1 MNRIL
6 KALSALATSLL
17 LSLSASS
24 AWGVVVTQL
33 GFALDES
40 GSMSSSEYTM
50 MKNGLS
56 SALAALPQDGTVEIT
71 VVSFSTNV
79 TTLVSP
85 TVLTAAS
92 LGTIQAQIAAD
103 SFSRGSTNTAAAI
116 ERLHILMTGSTHFAA
131 ASHSFINIATDGEP
145 TRGAFCDGVWWWSGC
160 SGTYYDNQEA
170 AVLRAQQAAAA
181 GIDTIS
187 FEAIGSNSTTNSAM
201 LQIALAG
208 SNGKPGSLLPSN
220 PTTIPYPGT
229 ETFVAPVT
237 TFSNFASVI
246 EAKVIAS
253 VTPVPAPAP
262 SALLAIGLLALGA
275 FARRRVA

>member
-103 SFSRGSTNTAAAI
+103 SFSDGYTNTAAAI
-116 ERLHILMTGSTHFAA
+116 ERLRILMTGSTHFAA

-145 TRGAFCDGVWWWSGC
+145 TAGAFCDGFWLLVC
-160 SGTYYDNQEA
+160 IGTYYDDQQA
-170 AVLRAQQAAAA
+170 AVRRAQQAAAA

-208 SNGKPGSLLPSN
+208 SNGKPGSILPSN

-262 SALLAIGLLALGA
+262 SALLAIGLLALGRLPGGA
-275 FARRRVA
+275 

>member
-103 SFSRGSTNTAAAI
+103 SFSGGYTNTAAAI
-116 ERLHILMTGSTHFAA
+116 ERLRILMTGSTHFAA

-145 TRGAFCDGVWWWSGC
+145 TAGAFCDGFWLFVC
-160 SGTYYDNQEA
+160 IGTYYDDQQA
-170 AVLRAQQAAAA
+170 AVRRAQQAAAA

-208 SNGKPGSLLPSN
+208 SNGKPGSILPSN

>member
-103 SFSRGSTNTAAAI
+103 SFSGGYTNTAAAI
-116 ERLHILMTGSTHFAA
+116 ERLRILMTGSTHFAA

-145 TRGAFCDGVWWWSGC
+145 TAGAFCDGFWLLVC
-160 SGTYYDNQEA
+160 IGTYYDDQQA
-170 AVLRAQQAAAA
+170 AVRRAQQAAAA

-208 SNGKPGSLLPSN
+208 SNGKPGSILPSN